1 MFYCLLLSPFIP
13 GSFNAGI
20 NLLQF
25 TEQNLDDLNSKDPK
39 THELLKA
46 ELRLLPLSTKMD
58 PLLCLRKP
66 AARTCSLGD
75 VVSRSQTFEMLRK
88 GRESRPEEEGSPRQR
103 RVTVA
108 SYIPQAK
115 DQDGIYSG
123 QLCSPGKKAKALGEL
138 NTEETCWWFT
148 KLGLQKYIP
157 FIRGA
162 NLRGSHIASID
173 LEILDLLHVS
183 TPEERECLLSAVY
196 RELHPPDTT
205 TQELDTLLETIGSYN
220 VEKFTAALVNLSK
233 AKSLQF
239 SDNAKAIPCQ
249 FQFSQRGEKGLNSNI
264 QKDSH
269 LLEFTIKALE
279 QKVHLRFP
287 KETMVGKVIGTC
299 LKMLGVAENKDLFSL
314 NTLTGK
320 SKEGVLN
327 EFPPDRQVGDL
338 IDPEMTHLELL
349 LCKKDNTLMKSCGSE
364 EISSKVEN
372 REQADP
378 SHSVCNQNQQMDLE
392 NKEDKRRDLS
402 QQVDRLQKVIYQVQ
416 GLHQSLASFCAELRD
431 TDAEADVEGMCLG
444 DTVVGLQQTERKRTE
459 KELLVGG
466 LRQRLSSL
474 RAHTSGP
481 IEVHLFDKMKLD
493 CQIFMEEINIIFLNQ
508 QMARLKSAHQICKVK
523 ARDNMTSCT
532 LGQLLS
538 HQPPA
543 VLLAIQETATAGTYG
558 FRVQLKEGSG
568 LVVVDVGNSKLCVND
583 RLVEVNGVSV
593 VDYREEEL
601 KPLLSCQS
609 CLIVVLRRPVPF
621 IS

>member
-1 MFYCLLLSPFIP
+1 
-13 GSFNAGI
+13 
-20 NLLQF
+20 
-25 TEQNLDDLNSKDPK
+25 
-39 THELLKA
+39 
-46 ELRLLPLSTKMD
+46 
-58 PLLCLRKP
+58 
-66 AARTCSLGD
+66 
-75 VVSRSQTFEMLRK
+75 
-88 GRESRPEEEGSPRQR
+88 
-103 RVTVA
+103 
-108 SYIPQAK
+108 
-115 DQDGIYSG
+115 
-123 QLCSPGKKAKALGEL
+123 AKALGEL

-205 TQELDTLLETIGSYN
+205 TQELDTLLGRKTIGSYN
-220 VEKFTAALVNLSK
+220 VEKFTAALVNLK
-233 AKSLQF
+233 
-239 SDNAKAIPCQ
+239 
-249 FQFSQRGEKGLNSNI
+249 
-264 QKDSH
+264 
-269 LLEFTIKALE
+269 
-279 QKVHLRFP
+279 
-287 KETMVGKVIGTC
+287 
-299 LKMLGVAENKDLFSL
+299 
-314 NTLTGK
+314 
-320 SKEGVLN
+320 
-327 EFPPDRQVGDL
+327 
-338 IDPEMTHLELL
+338 
-349 LCKKDNTLMKSCGSE
+349 

-474 RAHTSGP
+474 RAHTSGQRQKYESP

-609 CLIVVLRRPVPF
+609 CLIVVLRRP
-621 IS
+621 